1 MKNNRPEIR
10 FTGFSEE
17 WEAKKLGELVEIKD
31 SARISNTL
39 WESKDVPYL
48 RSSDLANAKIEGE
61 LFISEET
68 YQKYRD
74 KTGAP
79 KKDDV
84 LFTSGGKI
92 GVTYHKTDD
101 KPVYVQGGSILY
113 ARTSESTKLTG
124 SFLTT
129 FFSTPKFKRYIDSA
143 STGLT
148 IKHFTL
154 KPAFNTPIFIPS
166 VNEQIKFGD
175 FFKKMNNIIDFYQR
189 ELTILKQTK
198 QGFLQKMFP
207 KEGKS
212 VPEVRFPGFTGE
224 WEQRKLNEVAEIIGG
239 GTPSTTVQEYWD
251 GDIDWYS
258 PVEIGKATYAFG
270 SKRKITALGLKKS
283 SAKVLPANNTIL
295 FTSRAG
301 IGDMAI
307 LKKDGATNQG
317 FQSLVINNGYDI
329 YFVYSM
335 GYKIKEFAMKYA
347 SGSTFL
353 EISGKGLGAM
363 NLLVPSLEEQAKIGD
378 FFQQLDVTIAL
389 HQRELDAL
397 NETKNAFLQ
406 KMFV

>member
-129 FFSTPKFKRYIDSA
+129 FFSTPKFKRYIDRA

-212 VPEVRFPGFTGE
+212 VPEVRFPGFTGD
-224 WEQRKLNEVAEIIGG
+224 WEQRKLKDIADSIGTGKSSFIKKENSADNPYAILGSTSIIGYD
-239 GTPSTTVQEYWD
+239 SEFDYE
-251 GDIDWYS
+251 GDFILTARVGANAGNLYRFS
-258 PVEIGKATYAFG
+258 GKA
-270 SKRKITALGLKKS
+270 KITDNTVFIKGENLSFLYPLLNHIDLKKLS
-283 SAKVLPANNTIL
+283 FGTGQPLVKASE
-295 FTSRAG
+295 
-301 IGDMAI
+301 
-307 LKKDGATNQG
+307 LKNIQVK
-317 FQSLVINNGYDI
+317 FPC
-329 YFVYSM
+329 F
-335 GYKIKEFAMKYA
+335 
-347 SGSTFL
+347 
-353 EISGKGLGAM
+353 
-363 NLLVPSLEEQAKIGD
+363 EEQSKIGL
-378 FFQQLDVTIAL
+378 FFKRLEYTIDL
-389 HQRELDAL
+389 YRRELDAL
-397 NETKNAFLQ
+397 NETKQAFLQ